1 MSGLTLL
8 MGAANQGHEGVVEL
22 LLRHGAEI
30 ILQSSNGST
39 ALMYAAE
46 NGRERVVDLLIQH
59 GAEVNLKDSCGA
71 ALRST
76 CRTATA
82 TPR

>member
-1 MSGLTLL
+1 VSGLTLL

-59 GAEVNLKDSCGA
+59 GAEVNLKRSCGA
-71 ALRST
+71 GRGSSR
-76 CRTATA
+76 RTATA
-82 TPR
+82 TAG